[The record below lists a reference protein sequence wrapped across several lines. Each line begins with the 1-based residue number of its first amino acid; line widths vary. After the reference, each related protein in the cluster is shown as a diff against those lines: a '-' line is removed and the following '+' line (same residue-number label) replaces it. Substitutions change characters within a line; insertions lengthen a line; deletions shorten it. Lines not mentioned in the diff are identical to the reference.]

1 MIPTSL
7 KTVFD
12 EGISRVSAL
21 LSIFRES
28 MVWLIPCVMVAAL
41 SQFVAVAVEL
51 YYGQGF
57 WLAEKLHSLDDVV
70 VRTLPY
76 LITASISY
84 MLAIRYSLPRSAIIL
99 LCTLYLAIA
108 SEVAHIGAALPVY
121 QSFFAIVMPFGSVPL
136 IFFFFRLFSSHKN
149 ENIIVKESFQIII
162 PGLMAALIII
172 HLSVFSLRYLA
183 SLPLND
189 IIFNYIS
196 PDNAYAFGIVFSFL
210 NSFFWFLGI
219 HAHHVMGVFIQAL
232 NETPDLFPLS
242 INFLRSFVFIGGSG
256 STLAL
261 AIVLLLFSKHRSVRL
276 LALSSLFTSM
286 INVNELLL
294 FGLPIILNFRFLR
307 PFLLAPIINVVL
319 ALLAVDVGFIEP
331 TLSNVYPYT
340 PVFLNSWLASGGD
353 WHAVVLQVALLF
365 ISCTVYFPS
374 VRYLNK
380 QDNIFYLRSLD
391 TTYIRCLEEAK
402 SVNNDSVLIS
412 RQKEKEMAEV
422 ERKIQI
428 IGRTE
433 FFVQYQPQISQLTGK
448 VIGCESLLRAKNDQG
463 EILYPNAFL
472 PWLEKA
478 NLMKDIDLWVVRRV
492 VRDLKR
498 REALG
503 VNVNT
508 SVNITVYTLMD
519 DQCMEQIV
527 RLIEPVSQYLDF
539 EITEGSLLQDK
550 AKLAGVFERLHELGC
565 HIHIDDFGTGYSSM
579 SYLNLFDIDAIKIDR
594 SFVQAL
600 DTEKGRKV
608 FSGIYAVAN
617 ELAMDVVVE
626 GVETQEQ
633 LNFVSQF
640 KQVSVQGWYYSKPLN
655 EQDFIDYVML
665 RQGVFSL
672 AG

>member
-1 MIPTSL
+1 
-7 KTVFD
+7 
-12 EGISRVSAL
+12 
-21 LSIFRES
+21 

-41 SQFVAVAVEL
+41 AQFVAVAVEL
-51 YYGQGF
+51 HYGQGH

-108 SEVAHIGAALPVY
+108 SEVANIGMALPVY
-121 QSFFAIVMPFGSVPL
+121 QSFFAIVMPFASVPL
-136 IFFFFRLFSSHKN
+136 IFLFFRLFSNKKN
-149 ENIIVKESFQIII
+149 ESIIVKESFQIII
-162 PGLMAALIII
+162 PGLATAIIVI
-172 HLSVFSLRYLA
+172 HASVFFLRYLA
-183 SLPLND
+183 HLPLNEF
-189 IIFNYIS
+189 IFNYIS
-196 PDNAYAFGIVFSFL
+196 PNNSYAFGVVFSFL

-232 NETPDLFPLS
+232 NETPELLPLS
-242 INFLRSFVFIGGSG
+242 TNFLRSFVFIGGSG

-261 AIVLLLFSKHRSVRL
+261 AIVLLLFSKHTKHKSVRL

-307 PFLLAPIINVVL
+307 PFIVAPIVNVVL
-319 ALLAVDVGFIEP
+319 ALLAVDVGFIDP
-331 TLSNVYPYT
+331 GLSNVYPYT

-353 WHAVVLQVALLF
+353 WHAVILQVMLLL
-365 ISCTVYFPS
+365 ISCSIYFPA

-380 QDNIFYLRSLD
+380 QENIFYLRSLD

-412 RQKEKEMAEV
+412 RQKEKELAEV
-422 ERKIQI
+422 ERKIQV

-433 FFVQYQPQISQLTGK
+433 FFVQYQPQISQINGK
-448 VIGCESLLRAKNDQG
+448 VIGCESLLRAKNDTG

-492 VRDLKR
+492 AKDLKK

-503 VNVNT
+503 INVRT
-508 SVNITVYTLMD
+508 SVNITVHTLMD
-519 DQCMEQIV
+519 DNSMAQII
-527 RLIEPVSQYLDF
+527 RLIEPVSQYMDF
-539 EITEGSLLQDK
+539 EVTESSLLQDK
-550 AKLAGVFERLHELGC
+550 TKLAGVFERLHQLGC

-579 SYLNLFDIDAIKIDR
+579 SYLNLFDIDTIKIDR

-617 ELAMDVVVE
+617 ELAMDVIVE

-633 LNFVSQF
+633 LNFVSQY
-640 KQVSVQGWYYSKPLN
+640 KQVAVQGWYYSKPLI

-665 RQGVFSL
+665 RQGIFSL